1 MGSIISIFR
10 FSFMDLV
17 FLVLVYV
24 IWVVISLFS
33 GF

>member
-10 FSFMDLV
+10 FSFMGLV